1 MWADEVTLKYSGST
15 TTNMKADGSNEA
27 ATVGLDENVWSVVAS
42 KGAATNA
49 PGLNKAGDIRLYWN
63 TDGSNTITV
72 SSLTNA
78 TISSIAITFTGDA
91 YNNVSVTVGGNDVS
105 GTDGVYNINS
115 TSFVLGNANT
125 SNAQVRISQIV
136 ITFNAGEGPVTPT
149 CATPTFSPAG
159 GTYTSAQ
166 NVEISTTTDGA
177 TIYYTIDGSDP
188 TTGSNVY
195 SSAINVS
202 ETTTIKAMAAKDG
215 SNNSSIA
222 SATYTI
228 ISQQNISDITAVGTA
243 YAVTGTVVAT
253 SAKGFVIGD
262 GTGYVYTYLNAVP
275 SQAVGDK
282 VSVSGTT
289 ATYGHILQFTSSATI
304 KEAATS
310 NYDGTPA
317 VTVVDADGMA
327 AYNSDYQLSDY
338 VQFEGALAKSGNNY
352 NITVGTATARI
363 SYPTDDQKTTLDA
376 LVGKTVRV
384 KGYFA
389 GFSGT
394 GANATFTAMLESVE
408 ALAVPTI
415 TADNVTIEAET
426 TSGEIAYT
434 VENPTGATLS
444 AALTDG
450 DWISNIAVA
459 ADKVTFDATANTGD
473 ERTATITLSYTG
485 ATDKVVTVTQKKYV
499 PAAALPF
506 AFDGGSADI
515 ASTDGLSQTGVGS
528 YGSSPKLKFDG
539 TNDELVLKIGTAASV
554 LNFDIKG
561 NGSGNTPWAGVFKVQ
576 TSADGVSYTDLA
588 TYTDANLTSDILHQ
602 SFALASQV
610 RYIKW
615 IYTTKTTGN
624 VALGRIGVDCEAVT
638 VPAAGYMT
646 VCYPSNVDLAGTGV
660 KAYAV
665 SEIGATYV
673 ELEEIESVPANTP
686 VILEASEG
694 SYVLNYTASP
704 AAVGTNLLQAS
715 DGTATTDDATI
726 VYALASKDAVGFY
739 KVKKGVKV
747 PAGKAYLAVPVATS
761 APDFLG
767 FGGATDIN
775 VVKGEGFM
783 VNGSDIYNL
792 NGQRVAQ
799 PTKGLYI
806 MNGKKVVI
814 K

>member
-149 CATPTFSPAG
+149 CATPTFSPAAG
-159 GTYTSAQ
+159 AVESGTT
-166 NVEISTTTDGA
+166 VTISTTTDGA
-177 TIYYTIDGSDP
+177 DIYYTMGDNPADP
-188 TTGSNVY
+188 TTGSAKY
-195 SSAINVS
+195 TAPI
-202 ETTTIKAMAAKDG
+202 EITAATTIKAIAVKDG
-215 SNNSSIA
+215 SNNSAIA
-222 SATYTI
+222 SASYTI

-243 YAVTGTVVAT
+243 YAVAGTVVAT
-253 SAKGFVIGD
+253 NAKGFVIGD
-262 GTGYVYTYLNAVP
+262 GTGYVYTYLNAAPTV
-275 SQAVGDK
+275 AVGDK
-282 VSVSGTT
+282 VSISGTT
-289 ATYGHILQFTSSATI
+289 GSYGQIIQFTSTATI
-304 KEAATS
+304 KETATS

-317 VTVVDADGMA
+317 VTVVDADGIA
-327 AYNSDYQLSDY
+327 AYNNDQVFKLSDY
-338 VQFEGALAKSGNNY
+338 VQFEGVLAKNGNNY

-363 SYPTDDQKTTLDA
+363 SYPTDDQKATLNA
-376 LVGKTVRV
+376 LDGKTVRV

-394 GANATFTAMLESVE
+394 TFTAMLESVE

-415 TADNVTIEAET
+415 TANNVTIEAET

-450 DWISNIAVA
+450 DWISNIAVD

-485 ATDKVVTVTQKKYV
+485 AANKVVTVTQKKYV
-499 PAAALPF
+499 PAATLPF

-515 ASTDGLSQTGVGS
+515 ATTDGLSQTGVGS
-528 YGSSPKLKFDG
+528 YGSSPKLKFD
-539 TNDELVLKIGTAASV
+539 TANDELVLKIGTAASV

-588 TYTDANLTSDILHQ
+588 TYTDANLTSTISHESL
-602 SFALASQV
+602 ALASSV

-615 IYTTKTTGN
+615 IYTEKTTGN
-624 VALGRIGVDCEAVT
+624 VALGRIGVDCELVT
-638 VPAAGYMT
+638 VPAIGYMT

-660 KAYAV
+660 KAYVV

-673 ELEEIESVPANTP
+673 ELVEIESVPANTP

-739 KVKKGVKV
+739 KVKKGITV
-747 PAGKAYLAVPVATS
+747 PAGKAYLTVPVATS

-775 VVKGEGFM
+775 VVKGEEFM
-783 VNGSDIYNL
+783 VNGEIYNL

-806 MNGKKVVI
+806 VNGKKVVI